1 MQREDHQ
8 YVDRRPWQVEDRVNA
23 GPGDELAEC
32 VKVAQDLAARPAERG
47 RPVDNGGD
55 DPSRHEAVEANA
67 GPGQD
72 PRPHRVETGERDQSN
87 QQHDGQHQQGDL
99 AGARDHPVID
109 LQHVERGC
117 EVEQV
122 DRQAEHQRG
131 REIPAAGVQDASQF
145 VRLGYSCHFENP
157 SSAQGPTGRAAMGGR
172 RSAPPRFTSVP
183 GSSLRRGFLGPA
195 RSADPRDRCSSGTLL
210 R

>member
-1 MQREDHQ
+1 M
-8 YVDRRPWQVEDRVNA
+8 P
-23 GPGDELAEC
+23 GP
-32 VKVAQDLAARPAERG
+32 VMNWRNVSKSRSDLAARPAEGG
-47 RPVDNGGD
+47 RAVDNGGD

-72 PRPHRVETGERDQSN
+72 PRPHHVETGERDQSN

-131 REIPAAGVQDASQF
+131 HEIPAAGVQDASQF

-157 SSAQGPTGRAAMGGR
+157 SQPKVQPDVRQWAAGVR
-172 RSAPPRFTSVP
+172 RRRD
-183 GSSLRRGFLGPA
+183 SLLGPPDH
-195 RSADPRDRCSSGTLL
+195 RSGGDPRARAKRDPRNRRSSGTLL